1 MKTKLYSLTP
11 YLLALIGFVAVSLA
25 YFSPVLEGK
34 KILQSDI
41 VQYIGMAKQQIDIR
55 EETGK
60 EMYWTDRAFGGMPTY
75 QSGAL
80 YPNNFIKKIDR
91 VIRFLPR
98 PADYLFLYFIGFF
111 VLLKCFKV
119 DTLLAFFGSLAFGFS
134 TYLIIILGVGHNS
147 KAHAIGY
154 MPLVL
159 SGVFLVYNNKY
170 IKGGLLFSTTMA
182 LELVANHFQMTYYL
196 MLLLGIVAL
205 VYLVQAIKKNTFKQF
220 AQASG
225 ILLGGLLLA
234 IALNATSLLATREY
248 TEFSTR
254 GSSEISISPQGSIPK
269 RSGLE
274 KDYILSYSYG
284 ILETFNL
291 AIPRF
296 MGGSSAED
304 AGENAS
310 IVKELIRL
318 GYPVNEAKN
327 FAKSSP
333 TYWGEQPYVGAPAYI
348 GAGVIFLFVLGLF
361 IIKDN
366 KKWWVV
372 IASLLALFLS
382 WGKNM
387 EWFSDLFINYFPLYN
402 KFRAVTS
409 IQVIM
414 ELCLPILGIWA
425 IHKFITETEISKEEK
440 QQILYKSTGV
450 VGGLLLLFVL
460 FKNTLFSFAST
471 NDAGLIKS
479 AGMQFVSA
487 LREDRIR
494 LFTNDTLRSLFFVM
508 AIAGSLF
515 AYLKQKISQNITL
528 IVIGVLLVSDL
539 LLVDKRYVNNNDFVL
554 AKQMDQPFSP
564 TKADKEI
571 LTDNSHFRV
580 YDLTGSPFNTAR
592 TSYFHNAIGGYHGAK
607 PARIQNLFDFYIS
620 SGFQPVL
627 DMLNVKYFIFDGEE
641 GAQKELNKKAFGNAW
656 FVENIKQVNS
666 ANEEITSLKSVDLKK
681 IAVVNAKTIIETKD
695 FITDSLAT
703 IKLKSHNPEH
713 QIFESSNS
721 NAAFAVFSEMYYQK
735 GWKAYIDEVE
745 TPIVK
750 TNYALRGLPI
760 PKGKH
765 EIVFE
770 FKPQVIKT
778 GSTITLMAFIVL
790 LSLFIWGMVYLY
802 KKQSLTV

>member
-1 MKTKLYSLTP
+1 MKTKLSSFIP
-11 YLLALIGFVAVSLA
+11 YLLAVIGFAIVSIA

-41 VQYIGMAKQQIDIR
+41 VQFTGMAKQQIDIR
-55 EETGK
+55 MQTGE

-91 VIRFLPR
+91 FIRFLPR

-111 VLLKCFKV
+111 ILLKCFKI

-159 SGVFLVYNNKY
+159 SGVLLVYNNKY
-170 IKGGLLFSTTMA
+170 IKGGLLFCVAMA

-205 VYLVQAIKKNTFKQF
+205 VYLFEAFKQKTILQF
-220 AQASG
+220 AKASG
-225 ILLGGLLLA
+225 VLLGGLLLA

-254 GSSEISISPQGSIPK
+254 GTSEISISPQGAVPQRK
-269 RSGLE
+269 GLE

-284 ILETFNL
+284 LLETFNL

-304 AGENAS
+304 AGEKAS
-310 IVKELIRL
+310 IVKELVQM
-318 GYPVNEAKN
+318 GYPYAEAKN

-348 GAGVIFLFVLGLF
+348 GAGVLFLFVLGLF
-361 IIKDN
+361 LIQDK

-372 IASLLALFLS
+372 IASILALFLS

-409 IQVIM
+409 IQVII

-425 IHKFITETEISKEEK
+425 THKFITDNSASAEEK
-440 QQILYKSTGV
+440 QQALYKSTGI

-460 FKNTLFSFAST
+460 FKNTLFSFASA
-471 NDAGLIKS
+471 NDAELIKT
-479 AGMQFVSA
+479 AGMRFVSA
-487 LREDRIR
+487 LREDRTR
-494 LFTNDTLRSLFFVM
+494 LFTHDTLRSLFFVIS
-508 AIAGSLF
+508 IAGVLF
-515 AYLKQKISQNITL
+515 AFLKQKVSKNISL
-528 IVIGVLLVSDL
+528 IIIGVLLVSDL
-539 LLVDKRYVNNNDFVL
+539 VLVDRRYVNNSDFVS
-554 AKQMDQPFSP
+554 AIQMDQPFNA
-564 TKADKEI
+564 TEADKEI
-571 LTDNSHFRV
+571 LKDASHFRV

-592 TSYFHNAIGGYHGAK
+592 TSYFHNAVGGYHGAK
-607 PARIQNLFDFYIS
+607 PARIQDLFDFYIS
-620 SGFQPVL
+620 AGYQPVL
-627 DMLNVKYFIFDGEE
+627 DMLNVKYFIFDGEQ
-641 GAQKELNKKAFGNAW
+641 GAQVEQNKKAFGNAW
-656 FVENIKQVNS
+656 FVTNVKQVNT
-666 ANEEITSLKSVDLKK
+666 ANEELTSLKSNDLKTTA
-681 IAVVNAKTIIETKD
+681 IVNTKNSIESKELV
-695 FITDSLAT
+695 IDSLAT
-703 IKLKSHNPEH
+703 IKLKSHHPEK
-713 QIFESSNS
+713 QIFKSSNANKS
-721 NAAFAVFSEMYYQK
+721 FAVFSEMYYKK
-735 GWKAYIDEVE
+735 GWKAYIDGTE
-745 TPIVK
+745 TPIIK
-750 TNYALRGLPI
+750 TNYALRGLSI
-760 PKGKH
+760 PAGNH

-778 GSTITLMAFIVL
+778 GSIITLIAFVL
-790 LSLFIWGMVYLY
+790 LIGLLIVGVVYLNR
-802 KKQSLTV
+802 KQS